1 MYEVPALDASSA
13 LSWRFSRSTA
23 SPARPD
29 PHPLTTVP
37 LSVPRETLAHPPHPA
52 ELATLAILAVVT
64 ATIAAAVARGVD
76 LGGAL
81 VLHAAL
87 TLGFGAVAWALARR
101 PGWAW
106 APHVRGVAVIAT
118 MFTLYSTLGHAAF
131 DAIPWLADPALDA
144 ADRALLA
151 GRSPSLMF
159 AGDPGPRT
167 VEFLSFFYAAFIP
180 YLYMSILLGLA
191 GRPPGERDEFVT
203 AFAVL
208 YALSFLGYLFLPARG
223 PIVQMAAEF
232 PAALNGGFFHR
243 TVVQSVDSLGG
254 PHGAFPS
261 LHMGASFL
269 AAWFDLRHRNLLRG
283 LIYVPLVA
291 LIAAATIVLRYHW
304 VVDLVAGV
312 ALALLAHRVAPRLLA
327 RWRRA
332 GGVEAA

>member
-1 MYEVPALDASSA
+1 
-13 LSWRFSRSTA
+13 
-23 SPARPD
+23 
-29 PHPLTTVP
+29 LTTVP
-37 LSVPRETLAHPPHPA
+37 LSVPRDARAHPLHPA

-64 ATIAAAVARGVD
+64 VTLAAAVARGVE

-81 VLHAAL
+81 LMHAAL
-87 TLGFGAVAWALARR
+87 LAGFAVVAWALARR

-106 APHVRGVAVIAT
+106 GPHVRGVAVIAT
-118 MFTLYSTLGHAAF
+118 MFVLYSTLGHVAF
-131 DAIPWLADPALDA
+131 EAIPWIADPALDA
-144 ADRALLA
+144 ADRALLL
-151 GRSPSLMF
+151 GRSPSLVF
-159 AGDPGPRT
+159 AADPAPRT
-167 VEFLSFFYAAFIP
+167 VELLSFFYAAFIP

-191 GRPPGERDEFVT
+191 GRPADERDEFVT

-223 PIVQMAAEF
+223 PIVQMAGEF
-232 PAALNGGFFHR
+232 PAQLQGGFFHR
-243 TVVQSVDSLGG
+243 TVVASIDSLGG

-261 LHMGASFL
+261 LHVGASFL

-291 LIAAATIVLRYHW
+291 LIAVATIVLRYHW

-312 ALALLAHRVAPRLLA
+312 GLALLAHRLAPRLLA

-332 GGVEAA
+332 GGVEAP